1 TFNKINDNE
10 YAYTGLIKQ
19 GTIQIEGLDDID
31 IYDGDY
37 ELVLSSPSRNI
48 FDVVS
53 YKEEYEFNK
62 QMCYLMDKGSDI
74 EFISDKEEVYDLLIK
89 IEEPYNKSSK
99 KMLFLYSSIHRG
111 EDND

>member
-1 TFNKINDNE
+1 
-10 YAYTGLIKQ
+10 
-19 GTIQIEGLDDID
+19 
-31 IYDGDY
+31 
-37 ELVLSSPSRNI
+37 
-48 FDVVS
+48 
-53 YKEEYEFNK
+53 
-62 QMCYLMDKGSDI
+62 MCYLMDKGSDI

>member
-1 TFNKINDNE
+1 MH
-10 YAYTGLIKQ
+10 Y
-19 GTIQIEGLDDID
+19 
-31 IYDGDY
+31 
-37 ELVLSSPSRNI
+37 
-48 FDVVS
+48 S

-99 KMLFLYSSIHRG
+99 KMLFLYSSLHRG